1 MNIPKVNFEYKL
13 GGPDMAEHLD
23 ATTAIDHARPAKTCS
38 VCQGP
43 IPWRRWL
50 ARNWESVSYCSAV
63 CRRAALDQTRDVSR
77 LGKKTPDVL
86 AAESSAAAA

>member
-1 MNIPKVNFEYKL
+1 
-13 GGPDMAEHLD
+13 MAEHFG
-23 ATTAIDHARPAKTCS
+23 ANRVVEHARPAKTCS

-63 CRRAALDQTRDVSR
+63 CRRAALDQARNESR
-77 LGKKTPDVL
+77 ADKKSSDGLT
-86 AAESSAAAA
+86 AEASAAAA